1 MLESIPMSQ
10 SRTIQTRLVL
20 PPDTNHMNTIF
31 GGKVLAYIDEI
42 AAITSMKHAKMQTV
56 TASFDSV
63 DFYSPVRSGEVLELE
78 AIVSSTGHSSMEL
91 YIVVRSQDIHTGEKK
106 LTTES
111 FVTMVAVDGNGK
123 PQEVAPV
130 FPETEEE
137 KRLFE
142 SGPQRRQHRKEKR
155 DMPHKFFSL

>member
-1 MLESIPMSQ
+1 MLEPIPMSQ

-42 AAITSMKHAKMQTV
+42 AAITSMKHAKVQTV

-63 DFYSPVRSGEVLELE
+63 DFYSPVRSGEILELE
-78 AIVSSTGHSSMEL
+78 AIVSSTGRTSMEL
-91 YIVVRSQDIHTGEKK
+91 YIVVQSRDIHTGEKK

-111 FVTMVAVDGNGK
+111 FVTMVAVDDKGK

-137 KRLFE
+137 KRLYE
-142 SGPQRRQHRKEKR
+142 SGPQRRKLRKEKR
-155 DMPHKFFSL
+155 DMPHKFFAL